1 MLKFLR
7 QVVIFQVIFYYGI
20 HLGSR
25 QVAADQKVPNLEEKY
40 QNSSSA
46 WEFVA
51 GYGKHMFVQYRNFN
65 TTNSSCIMATRMK
78 LDESTHRAEYRT
90 RWYNLTAAKPL
101 QIKSLYSTEG
111 QILTA
116 TQCYPFGG
124 NSRKNYTIIYT
135 DSSCAVVVVEHER
148 EAAADSPNPCE
159 MWVRSGSR
167 NTWNKACDSVYKEE
181 CGTRKTTVYNKKY
194 CRVLIRSFAH
204 ETKLPNPS
212 NKC

>member
-116 TQCYPFGG
+116 TQCYPFG
-124 NSRKNYTIIYT
+124 
-135 DSSCAVVVVEHER
+135 
-148 EAAADSPNPCE
+148 AAADSPNPCE